1 LRSPRGDPTL
11 ECSSRSE
18 VALERRLGLV
28 TRVGLGECGRVLCIF
43 GRCLEALLPPDEGGN
58 PTELMR
64 EAIGR
69 S

>member
-1 LRSPRGDPTL
+1 LRSPLRDPTL
-11 ECSSRSE
+11 ECSSSSE

-28 TRVGLGECGRVLCIF
+28 TRVGLGECGRVLCVF
-43 GRCLEALLPPDEGGN
+43 GRCLEALLPPDEGGT

>member
-1 LRSPRGDPTL
+1 
-11 ECSSRSE
+11 

-28 TRVGLGECGRVLCIF
+28 TRVGLGECGRVLCVF